1 MKKHFG
7 KIKRLLLEVHRT
19 LLMKLAISLGVCLV
33 SGFWSPLHAE
43 LVDRILAFVNDD
55 IVTLYE
61 LNKSIKPYEARIRS
75 LDYPPEN
82 ERKMLSKIRED
93 VLNQL
98 IDEKLA
104 DQEIKQLNL
113 SVDEKEIDSAI
124 ERFKVANTLTDEG
137 LKEALDEEGI
147 SVDEYRKRIK
157 EQILRAKLVNRQ
169 VKSKIV
175 ITQEDIRTYYESH
188 PERYGP
194 KKRYR
199 LRQILMRPPTGAFK
213 KEKAEKRKQ
222 MEWILG
228 ELKQGKPFADMARN
242 FSEVLAEEE
251 GRLGL
256 FDFEELSEKLQE
268 ALRGKRAGEFTE
280 ILETDQ
286 GYQIVLI
293 EEIVETP
300 AKELSEASAEIE
312 EALFQEQIKKQYE
325 VWLSELKTKSIVK
338 RVD

>member
-1 MKKHFG
+1 
-7 KIKRLLLEVHRT
+7 
-19 LLMKLAISLGVCLV
+19 
-33 SGFWSPLHAE
+33 
-43 LVDRILAFVNDD
+43 
-55 IVTLYE
+55 
-61 LNKSIKPYEARIRS
+61 
-75 LDYPPEN
+75 
-82 ERKMLSKIRED
+82 
-93 VLNQL
+93 
-98 IDEKLA
+98 
-104 DQEIKQLNL
+104 
-113 SVDEKEIDSAI
+113 
-124 ERFKVANTLTDEG
+124 
-137 LKEALDEEGI
+137 
-147 SVDEYRKRIK
+147 
-157 EQILRAKLVNRQ
+157 
-169 VKSKIV
+169 
-175 ITQEDIRTYYESH
+175 
-188 PERYGP
+188 
-194 KKRYR
+194 
-199 LRQILMRPPTGAFK
+199 MRPPTGAFK